1 MNKQKLLTLTLILS
15 GLVLTPAFAEVRVE
29 IESALTQ
36 TQNINHSVSSGIST
50 VLYNRGLDEDAA
62 EEIAANFVEAEDE
75 MFLAMLL
82 EALDAQNIVSHGDV
96 LEHLA
101 TAALH
106 RQKIDLKKYD
116 NLVGMVSK
124 IQQKPLD
131 TNTLEKLS
139 YLSKINTQL
148 FV

>member
-15 GLVLTPAFAEVRVE
+15 GLVLTPAFAEMRVE
-29 IESALTQ
+29 MESALTQ

-82 EALDAQNIVSHGDV
+82 EALDAQDIVNHGDV

-124 IQQKPLD
+124 NRTK
-131 TNTLEKLS
+131 TLRYK
-139 YLSKINTQL
+139 YLRKTQL
-148 FV
+148 PL